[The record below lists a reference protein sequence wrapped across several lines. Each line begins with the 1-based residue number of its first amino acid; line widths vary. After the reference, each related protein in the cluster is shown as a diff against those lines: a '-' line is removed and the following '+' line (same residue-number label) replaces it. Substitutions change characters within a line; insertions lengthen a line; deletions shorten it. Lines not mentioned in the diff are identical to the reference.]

1 MARIVFMGTPD
12 FAVPSLE
19 KLIVSQEVVGVVTQP
34 DRGVG
39 RGRKQKPSPVK
50 VAAQKAGIPVYQPKS
65 LRSTES
71 AAPLID
77 WAPDLIV
84 VAAFGQILRPHILE
98 LPASGSLNVHAS
110 LLPRWR
116 GASPI
121 QHAILGGDTKTGISL
136 MKMDEGLDTGP
147 VYNQEA
153 ITIYSNDT
161 AETLHDRLA
170 NLGAESLAR
179 YLPDILS
186 GNLKPIA
193 QDNSSATY
201 APMIN
206 KQDGQIDWADT
217 SGQIERHIRAMTPW
231 PSAFTYWC
239 GQLLK
244 VWPVAAIGGEYL
256 PIGKTGEV
264 VDYQGGAAVLT
275 ETGGVQ
281 LSDVQVAGKRRTSIS
296 EFLRGRSDFI
306 GSQLPN

>member
-1 MARIVFMGTPD
+1 MGTPE

-19 KLIVSQEVVGVVTQP
+19 KMIGSQEVIGVVTQP
-34 DRGVG
+34 DKGVG
-39 RGRKQKPSPVK
+39 RGRKQRPSPVK
-50 VAAQKAGIPVYQPKS
+50 VAAQKAGIPVCQPKS

-71 AAPLID
+71 AAPLVS

-84 VAAFGQILRPHILE
+84 VTAFGQILRPHILE

-121 QHAILGGDTKTGISL
+121 QHAILDGDTKTGISL

-147 VYNQEA
+147 VYTQEA
-153 ITIYSNDT
+153 IAIHSTDT

-179 YLPDILS
+179 NLPDILS

-206 KQDGQIDWADT
+206 KQDGKIDWADT

-231 PSAFTYWC
+231 PSAFTYWH

-244 VWPVAAIGGEYL
+244 IWPVEVIEREHL
-256 PIGKTGEV
+256 PIGELGEV
-264 VDYQGGAAVLT
+264 VDYKGGAAVLT
-275 ETGGVQ
+275 ATGGIR
-281 LSDVQVAGKRRTSIS
+281 LNDVQAAGKRRTSIS

-306 GSQLPN
+306 GSHLPN

>member
-1 MARIVFMGTPD
+1 MARIVFMGTPE

-19 KLIVSQEVVGVVTQP
+19 KMIGSQEVIGVVTQP
-34 DRGVG
+34 DKGVG
-39 RGRKQKPSPVK
+39 RGRKQRPSPVK

-71 AAPLID
+71 AAPLVS

-98 LPASGSLNVHAS
+98 LPANGSLNVHAS

-121 QHAILGGDTKTGISL
+121 QHAILGGDTETGISL

-147 VYNQEA
+147 VYAQEA
-153 ITIYSNDT
+153 ITIYPSDT

-170 NLGAESLAR
+170 ILGAESLMR
-179 YLPDILS
+179 NLPDILS
-186 GNLKPIA
+186 GNLKPVA

-206 KQDGQIDWADT
+206 KQDGQINWANT
-217 SGQIERHIRAMTPW
+217 SRQIERHIRAMTPW

-244 VWPVAAIGGEYL
+244 IWPIEAIEREHL
-256 PIGKTGEV
+256 PIGKAGEV
-264 VDYQGGAAVLT
+264 LDYQGGAAVLT
-275 ETGGVQ
+275 ESGGVR
-281 LSDVQVAGKRRTSIS
+281 LNYVQAAGKRRTSIS